1 MVAGQAAAALVGQ
14 LPSMALIDDV
24 ARRAA
29 RDEIDPTGDI
39 HATAEYR
46 RHLAFVLGKRA
57 IQKAVSRAQDGWSL
71 D

>member
-1 MVAGQAAAALVGQ
+1 
-14 LPSMALIDDV
+14 MALIDDV